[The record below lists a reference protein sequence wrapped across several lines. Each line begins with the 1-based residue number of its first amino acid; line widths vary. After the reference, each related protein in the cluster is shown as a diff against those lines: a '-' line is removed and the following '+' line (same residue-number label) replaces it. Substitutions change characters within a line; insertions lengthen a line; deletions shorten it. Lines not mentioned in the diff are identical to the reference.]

1 MATVTA
7 ALINAALATL
17 FDDDI
22 ANQINRAC
30 VLGQVLD
37 VKPGTAKN
45 ITWNVRTGTATPTTS
60 QIADGA
66 DVSTFNNDTKAPATL
81 DYGVYHDAF
90 ALTGKAA
97 AAARAAGNPRELAM
111 LFTDELGDSV
121 ERLARAIADATYN
134 DDGGTDEIHGLYG
147 TVEAIGDAGV
157 YAGVNRAVTTQW
169 QGNVIDAAGGDI
181 SFTFLR
187 RSRREV
193 YTASGE
199 RIDVYITDPI
209 QHEKI
214 GLLYQQERRYVDYVR
229 VRGQKIQLDGG
240 YQVLEF
246 DGIPII
252 EDVQHPAAKIS
263 GLNTRH
269 VRWWQLPDS
278 PTAMNRA
285 MGRIGLAGTPEEQF
299 GDSRMKLTARI
310 QPLAITGDAFKFA
323 LYSYPQ
329 LQVRRC
335 NATVQIKNLSA

>member
-1 MATVTA
+1 MATVGYA
-7 ALINAALATL
+7 QIQAALATL

-22 ANQINRAC
+22 ANQINRAV
-30 VLGQVLD
+30 VLGQILD
-37 VKPGTAKN
+37 VKPGNAKN
-45 ITWNVRTGTATPTTS
+45 VTWAVRTGTATPTTA
-60 QIADGA
+60 QINDGV
-66 DVSTFNNDTKAPATL
+66 DVSAFNNDTKAPAAL
-81 DYGVYHDAF
+81 EYGVYHDAF

-121 ERLARAIADATYN
+121 ERLSRALADASYN

-147 TVEAIGDAGV
+147 TVEALGDTGV
-157 YAGVNRAVTTQW
+157 YAGVDRSSVLQW
-169 QGNVIDAAGGDI
+169 QGNVIDALTGDI
-181 SFTFLR
+181 SFTLLR
-187 RSRREV
+187 RSRRET

-199 RIDVYITDPI
+199 RIDCYVTDPI

-214 GLLYQQERRYVDYVR
+214 GLLYQAERRYVDEIR
-229 VRGQKIQLDGG
+229 VRGNVIKLDGG

-252 EDVQHPAAKIS
+252 EDEQHPVGKIS
-263 GLNTRH
+263 GINTRH

-278 PTAMNRA
+278 PDAMNRA
-285 MGRIGLAGTPEEQF
+285 LGRIGLSGTPEEQF

-323 LYSYPQ
+323 LYSYVQ

-335 NATVQIKNLSA
+335 NATVQIKNLGS